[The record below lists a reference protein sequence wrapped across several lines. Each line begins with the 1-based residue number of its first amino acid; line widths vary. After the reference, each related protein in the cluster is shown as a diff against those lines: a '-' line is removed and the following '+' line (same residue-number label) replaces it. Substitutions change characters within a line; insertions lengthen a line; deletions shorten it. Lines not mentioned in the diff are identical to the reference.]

1 MADDWEQEDWEAE
14 DFKPSLPA
22 GGAAAAA
29 PAQEFETAGQAI
41 LARVAEVDM
50 SKFADE
56 DQEEEEEPVS
66 YHIKPQ
72 PKKKVE
78 KKYASNG
85 ETVDDT
91 PSDHELH
98 TASKLTM
105 KFTLHCC
112 SCDLQPKKKVE
123 KKYASKG
130 ETVDDTPLDDPEAE
144 RLRKQRLE
152 EESDFRA
159 IADMFGGERASMVK
173 QLDSMLPKSVKDFEE
188 AAELLAKLFITP
200 HATNKNYKAFVKA
213 LLRVSADP
221 LNSDDAK
228 EIENT
233 AGTLRADKVKA
244 EKAAAAAKKGSK
256 KSINVGRGGGTAG
269 LDDYVYDDAVD
280 DGYDFM

>member
-66 YHIKPQ
+66 YHIKP
-72 PKKKVE
+72 
-78 KKYASNG
+78 
-85 ETVDDT
+85 
-91 PSDHELH
+91 
-98 TASKLTM
+98 
-105 KFTLHCC
+105 
-112 SCDLQPKKKVE
+112 QPKKKVE